1 MYYIYQTVKTFLI
14 LHKIYNIFN
23 EMFQIPLNFV
33 HQRILKKNCD
43 FHKNIK
49 HYIRFKIYNN

>member
-33 HQRILKKNCD
+33 HQRILKKKMRIPQK
-43 FHKNIK
+43 FQAL
-49 HYIRFKIYNN
+49 YPF